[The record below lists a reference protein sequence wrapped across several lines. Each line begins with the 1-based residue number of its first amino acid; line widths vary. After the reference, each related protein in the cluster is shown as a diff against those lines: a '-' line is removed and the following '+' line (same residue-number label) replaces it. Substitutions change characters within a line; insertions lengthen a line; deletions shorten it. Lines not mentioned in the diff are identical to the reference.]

1 MGVLSRFKDIMA
13 ANINAM
19 LDKCEDPAKMIDQT
33 LRNLRSDL
41 AQVKTETA
49 AVMADE
55 KNAKRKVDECEESI
69 KKFANAARNAVAA
82 GNDDDARELLNKKQK
97 AESQLE
103 DCKKTWEIAK
113 TNADKMQQMHDKL
126 VRDIDDLES
135 RKDSIKAKIQ
145 IAKAQQRVNEITT
158 GTVKSES
165 SISAFERMEAKAN
178 KMLDQAEAEAELNLN
193 SKSAENLVDKYS
205 GNTAAVEDELAKLKA
220 ELGKN

>member
-19 LDKCEDPAKMIDQT
+19 LDKCEDPSKMIDQT

-82 GNDDDARELLNKKQK
+82 GNDDDARELLNTINYSKQIFFDKKDDWSAMMKRAMEQDYSWDQSAK
-97 AESQLE
+97 IYEELYSQL
-103 DCKKTWEIAK
+103 
-113 TNADKMQQMHDKL
+113 
-126 VRDIDDLES
+126 
-135 RKDSIKAKIQ
+135 
-145 IAKAQQRVNEITT
+145 
-158 GTVKSES
+158 
-165 SISAFERMEAKAN
+165 
-178 KMLDQAEAEAELNLN
+178 
-193 SKSAENLVDKYS
+193 
-205 GNTAAVEDELAKLKA
+205 
-220 ELGKN
+220 